1 MEPGRIPLPRGGL
14 APGTLA
20 SPYGGPVPGPGLPG
34 PRDLPPSARAV
45 PRPHLARRPRAA
57 GGAPGLR
64 TRGQSG
70 GVWRGR
76 GRTAPTSSLGLGVQ
90 GARGGQRF
98 ARPRRHDDMDNKQF
112 PFGLANRWGPRC
124 VLFQGPFRPAPR
136 RQREGSPGSPGS
148 ALGAS
153 WGRGAL
159 GTGTTCAPLN
169 CRAWTQARDWFQQ
182 QPAPVT
188 GSARVPALCQVSG
201 SPEPC
206 PRARR

>member
-20 SPYGGPVPGPGLPG
+20 SPYGGPVPSPGLPG

-64 TRGQSG
+64 TKGQSG

-98 ARPRRHDDMDNKQF
+98 ARPRRHDDMDNRQF
-112 PFGLANRWGPRC
+112 PFGLADRWGPRC

-153 WGRGAL
+153 WGRGGVGEGDDVCPAEL
-159 GTGTTCAPLN
+159 SRLDSGT
-169 CRAWTQARDWFQQ
+169 
-182 QPAPVT
+182 
-188 GSARVPALCQVSG
+188 
-201 SPEPC
+201 
-206 PRARR
+206 